1 MSCLCPHVIVG
12 CDTILSPTGP
22 ELLAKVNELTSKGVS
37 KKDTAIVCGYVKY
50 KRNGE
55 IVPSFTEFYE
65 QFLIAKGVELGLNSP
80 IGKEGR
86 KLSYRA
92 KVQGNGNLLIGKTYT
107 AMMKLEPGDEFEIK
121 LGKKAIHLIPVGS
134 AMDRINSTAFL
145 DD

>member
-1 MSCLCPHVIVG
+1 MFNFFKKQQPEEPKRL
-12 CDTILSPTGP
+12 TGP

-65 QFLIAKGVELGLNSP
+65 QVLIARGVYFGLNSP

-92 KVQGNGNLLIGKTYT
+92 IVGSTGNLIIGKAYT
-107 AMMKLEPGDEFEIK
+107 ALMNLEHGDEFEIK
-121 LGKKAIHLIPVGS
+121 LTKSGILLIPLGS
-134 AMDRINSTAFL
+134 SMDHIDTSEIK
-145 DD
+145 D